1 MTQNSTDVYDADELK
16 RRTGR
21 SDKKQS
27 TKTTTPFPR
36 ECSSRGDG
44 QDNSKKAQQLVCLCE
59 HHDIAAVKGIALP
72 TDIKGCPVEK
82 FVHVIRRCSDGRPTR
97 APFSRS
103 KIKTTFYKLHNRKNM
118 FNDLQHRKMKHSNWL
133 FENCQRLQN

>member
-59 HHDIAAVKGIALP
+59 HHDNAAVKGIALL

-82 FVHVIRRCSDGRPTR
+82 FVHVKRRCGDGRT
-97 APFSRS
+97 PFSRS
-103 KIKTTFYKLHNRKNM
+103 KMKTSLLHNRKHFSKKCLM
-118 FNDLQHRKMKHSNWL
+118 T
-133 FENCQRLQN
+133 